1 MWTAFWNLD
10 PSNLDV
16 EFHYP
21 GNVFLTVVATVL
33 MLVGLLQAFRKARET
48 ASPYLIVLGVY
59 PLIFYFTHP
68 EIRYRHLIDPVI
80 IILAALGARFL
91 LLGPE
96 AMRTTTS
103 QDLSARTA

>member
-1 MWTAFWNLD
+1 
-10 PSNLDV
+10 
-16 EFHYP
+16 
-21 GNVFLTVVATVL
+21 
-33 MLVGLLQAFRKARET
+33 
-48 ASPYLIVLGVY
+48 
-59 PLIFYFTHP
+59 
-68 EIRYRHLIDPVI
+68 VI